1 MSEMLGNQYF
11 LSRNFDKAVHHLE
24 DALAIEPDNGKVKKK
39 LVICYCETGHVQ
51 SALELFDK
59 ITSTNIELIAETD
72 IVQEDCPCPE
82 ILERMRWYEQVAA
95 NSLDFHC
102 IMGMLNLYC
111 NIDDSLAAFG
121 RALEINPENDL
132 IKKLV
137 TRISDYSRIHAGN

>member
-24 DALAIEPDNGKVKKK
+24 EALTTDPNNGKVQKK

-51 SALELFDK
+51 SALELFDL
-59 ITSTNIELIAETD
+59 ITSNNIELITETD

-95 NSLDFHC
+95 NSFDFHC
-102 IMGMLNLYC
+102 IIGILNLYC
-111 NIDDSLAAFG
+111 NIEDSIAAFG
-121 RALEINPENDL
+121 RALDLNPENGV
-132 IKKLV
+132 IKKLHA
-137 TRISDYSRIHAGN
+137 RINDYRKVHAED